1 MAVAAEGTGADAALT
16 AGFSVASSRLPV
28 SVERPGRCA
37 GTVVHSTACS
47 HVPGPVPRVDAG
59 VNSARTA
66 VNSAAPA
73 CSSVVVAPVIKRA
86 ASGVVP
92 AAVIPCVSVMP
103 IESPMAPAPAK
114 AAVPADSEADS
125 EIEIR
130 AAKPNSRIR
139 IPSRPSHDGIAVN
152 QPRVIG
158 RDVNY
163 IGISGLN
170 VNVWAIV
177 PYDFL
182 RSSLEAAGLFR
193 FMAHHLHRVHHI
205 LLLIVISVAER

>member
-1 MAVAAEGTGADAALT
+1 MTVAAEGARADAALT
-16 AGFSVASSRLPV
+16 TGCSVASSRLPV

-37 GTVVHSTACS
+37 GTVVHSTACAD
-47 HVPGPVPRVDAG
+47 VPGPVPRVDAG

-130 AAKPNSRIR
+130 TVKPDSRIR
-139 IPSRPSHDGIAVN
+139 VPSRPSHDGISIDH
-152 QPRVIG
+152 PRVIG
-158 RDVNY
+158 RDVNH
-163 IGISGLN
+163 IGVSGLN
-170 VNVWAIV
+170 VDIRTIL
-177 PYDFL
+177 PHDFL